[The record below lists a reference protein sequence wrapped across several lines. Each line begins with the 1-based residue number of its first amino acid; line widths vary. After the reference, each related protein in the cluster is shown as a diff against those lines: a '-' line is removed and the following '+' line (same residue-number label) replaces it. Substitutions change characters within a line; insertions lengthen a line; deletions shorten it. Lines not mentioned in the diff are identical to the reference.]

1 MSGHRVVRYLV
12 VGVGALACMAC
23 SDSALPTSP
32 SSAKLDIPTA
42 PVSASYSR
50 YILISGVWVC
60 VDCEE
65 GGKSEAAS
73 PAGVLQRH

>member
-1 MSGHRVVRYLV
+1 MSGHRVVRYLI

-32 SSAKLDIPTA
+32 SSAKLDIQTAPTA

-65 GGKSEAAS
+65 GGK
-73 PAGVLQRH
+73 